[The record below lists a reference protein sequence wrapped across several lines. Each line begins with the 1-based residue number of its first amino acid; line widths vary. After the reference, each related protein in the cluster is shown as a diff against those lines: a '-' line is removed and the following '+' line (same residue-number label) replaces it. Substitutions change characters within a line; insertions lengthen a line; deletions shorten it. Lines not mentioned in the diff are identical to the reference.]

1 MDELVIQRGLGGEEM
16 RMASSNQT
24 TNRMGFFSRVISMFR
39 GQGRAFVLLSPSLLI
54 LTILGLSIVLL
65 LVYSF
70 FTYQQGGGMIPQ
82 FTFQNYIQLFQKKL
96 YWRVILN
103 TVRFS
108 VVTTVLALL
117 CGYPMAYYLGRLS
130 AGLRTM
136 GFLLLTVP
144 LWTSV
149 IVRSY
154 GWVIILGRRGMLNT
168 MLEWMGFGPA
178 PLDIYPGF
186 WAVVLALL
194 GITLPLMVLP
204 IYTSLAGIDPN
215 LKESS
220 LILGASSTQTFVRV
234 TLPLSLP
241 GIFAGVILTFV
252 LVLGAYV
259 TPVILG
265 SPRDLVLPVLIEN
278 QITDLYNV
286 PFAATLS
293 LTMLVLMSAV
303 IFAFRRFI
311 RPDQLFRG

>member
-1 MDELVIQRGLGGEEM
+1 
-16 RMASSNQT
+16 MASSNQT
-24 TNRMGFFSRVISMFR
+24 TNSVGFFSGVISRFH
-39 GQGRAFVLLSPSLLI
+39 GQGRAFILLSPSLLI
-54 LTILGLSIVLL
+54 LAILGLSIALL

-70 FTYQQGGGMIPQ
+70 FTYQQGGGMISQ
-82 FTFQNYIQLFQKKL
+82 LTFQNYIQLFQKKL

-117 CGYPMAYYLGRLS
+117 LGYPMAYYLGRLS
-130 AGLRTM
+130 AGLRAV

-149 IVRSY
+149 IVRTY
-154 GWVIILGRRGMLNT
+154 GWVIILGRRGMLNI
-168 MLEWMGFGPA
+168 MLEWLGFGPT

-194 GITLPLMVLP
+194 EITLPLMVLP
-204 IYTSLAGIDPN
+204 IYTSLAGIDPSM
-215 LKESS
+215 KESS
-220 LILGASSTQTFVRV
+220 LILGASPTQTFVRV
-234 TLPLSLP
+234 TVPLSLP

-259 TPVILG
+259 TPIILG

-278 QITDLYNV
+278 QITDLYNI

-293 LTMLVLMSAV
+293 LTMLVLMLAV

-311 RPDQLFRG
+311 RPDQLFGG

>member
-1 MDELVIQRGLGGEEM
+1 MT
-16 RMASSNQT
+16 A
-24 TNRMGFFSRVISMFR
+24 
-39 GQGRAFVLLSPSLLI
+39 
-54 LTILGLSIVLL
+54 
-65 LVYSF
+65 
-70 FTYQQGGGMIPQ
+70 Q
-82 FTFQNYIQLFQKKL
+82 FTINNYIQLFQKKL
-96 YWRVILN
+96 YWKVIFN

-108 VVTTVLALL
+108 VVTTALALL
-117 CGYPMAYYLGRLS
+117 LGYPMAYYLGKLS
-130 AGLRTM
+130 AGLRAV
-136 GFLLLTVP
+136 GFLLLTIP

-149 IVRSY
+149 IVRTY
-154 GWVIILGRRGMLNT
+154 GWVILLGRRGMFNI
-168 MLEWMGFGPA
+168 MLEWMGFGPS

-194 GITLPLMVLP
+194 EITLPLMVLP
-204 IYTSLAGIDPN
+204 IFTSLASIDHG

-220 LILGASSTQTFVRV
+220 LILGASPTQTFVRV

-252 LVLGAYV
+252 LVLGAYI

-278 QITDLYNV
+278 QVTDLYNV

-293 LTMLVLMSAV
+293 LTMLVFMSAV

-311 RPDQLFRG
+311 RSDQLFGG